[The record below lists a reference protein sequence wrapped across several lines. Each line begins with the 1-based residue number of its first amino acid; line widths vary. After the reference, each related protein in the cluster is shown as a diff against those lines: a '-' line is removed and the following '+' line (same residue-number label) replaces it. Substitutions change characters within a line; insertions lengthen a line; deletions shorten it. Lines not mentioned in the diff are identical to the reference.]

1 MLKKKELLKKLLLL
15 ILTLILFS
23 CASYKNKPKD
33 EVPAWI
39 EKVPAGDADYEYFTA
54 SGTNK
59 NFTLAEADAKN
70 NLINEI
76 IRYLGVSIKTETT
89 TTALGSVENLE
100 KILKSEISQSSAANI
115 KKLKIK
121 NRYTKKN
128 KDSLTVYLLAEYD
141 KNELRKERDRL
152 LKIAEEK
159 ILSVSEPQK
168 KADDFFESKKYY
180 SAAIYYAK
188 AASAALSSGIENGDI
203 KFRQNI
209 SNAKESLKKIKLNL
223 QKDNLEN
230 TSNEFLIPINIGTFE
245 ERVPLLVS
253 YKTKVK
259 NTTSII
265 IEGIETDQN
274 GTANF
279 ILNDEKIEREGR
291 IRIEL
296 DISEIKQ
303 ILGPKDFDEYQEALK
318 ELQQIVF
325 KQVINFEFTK
335 PENKIKKE
343 KEQKGTVSLFIEQT
357 DSKNAII
364 EEKILDILKDMNF
377 KTISAK
383 NENQSAD
390 FIIYARIETDE
401 VSKAADGFLVRLN
414 ADIEIKNPNTQ
425 EIIYKKN
432 ISKRGAGFTEKEA
445 HRSASVAI
453 AKAIAL
459 VFNGIIDE

>member
-1 MLKKKELLKKLLLL
+1 MQKKKELLKKILLL
-15 ILTLILFS
+15 ILTLTLFS
-23 CASYKNKPKD
+23 CASYKNKP
-33 EVPAWI
+33 EEELPAWI

-159 ILSVSEPQK
+159 MLSVSEPQK

-180 SAAIYYAK
+180 SAALYYTK

-279 ILNDEKIEREGR
+279 ILHNEKIEPKAR

-303 ILGPKDFDEYQEALK
+303 ILGSKDFDEYQEAVK

-325 KQVINFEFTK
+325 KQIINFEFKK
-335 PENKIKKE
+335 PENKIK
-343 KEQKGTVSLFIEQT
+343 KEQKGTVSLFIEQ
-357 DSKNAII
+357 DNPKNLNI

-425 EIIYKKN
+425 EILYKKN

-459 VFNGIIDE
+459 AFSKIVDE

>member
-1 MLKKKELLKKLLLL
+1 MLKKQLLKKILLL
-15 ILTLILFS
+15 ILTLTLFS
-23 CASYKNKPKD
+23 CASYKNKS
-33 EVPAWI
+33 EEELPAWI

-141 KNELRKERDRL
+141 KNELRKERNRL

-168 KADDFFESKKYY
+168 KADEFVASKKYY
-180 SAAIYYAK
+180 SAALYYTK

-209 SNAKESLKKIKLNL
+209 SNAKESLKRIKLNL
-223 QKDNLEN
+223 QNDSLEDSLN
-230 TSNEFLIPINIGTFE
+230 KTLILVNIGTAE
-245 ERVPLLVS
+245 ENVPLLVS

-259 NTTSII
+259 NSTTII
-265 IEGIETDQN
+265 IERIETDQN

-279 ILNDEKIEREGR
+279 ILHDEKIEPKAR

-303 ILGPKDFDEYQEALK
+303 ILGSKDFDEYQEAVN

-325 KQVINFEFTK
+325 KQIINFEFKK
-335 PENKIKKE
+335 PENKIK

-357 DSKNAII
+357 DSKNSII

-383 NENQSAD
+383 NENPAAD
-390 FIIYARIETDE
+390 FFIYARIETDE

-425 EIIYKKN
+425 EILYKKN

-459 VFNGIIDE
+459 AFSAIIDE

>member
-1 MLKKKELLKKLLLL
+1 MQKKQLLKKLLLL
-15 ILTLILFS
+15 ILTLTLFS
-23 CASYKNKPKD
+23 CASYKNKS
-33 EVPAWI
+33 EEEQPAWI

-121 NRYTKKN
+121 NRYSQKN
-128 KDSLTVYLLAEYD
+128 KNGLTVYLLAEYD
-141 KNELRKERDRL
+141 KQELRKERDRL

-180 SAAIYYAK
+180 SAALYYTK

-279 ILNDEKIEREGR
+279 ILHDEKIEPKAR

-303 ILGPKDFDEYQEALK
+303 ILGSKDFDEYQEALK

-325 KQVINFEFTK
+325 KQIINFEFK
-335 PENKIKKE
+335 NPENKIKKE
-343 KEQKGTVSLFIEQT
+343 KEQKGTVSLFIEQA
-357 DSKNAII
+357 DSKNSII

-383 NENQSAD
+383 NENPSAD
-390 FIIYARIETDE
+390 FFIYARIETDE
-401 VSKAADGFLVRLN
+401 ASKAADGFLVRLN

>member
-1 MLKKKELLKKLLLL
+1 MLKKQLLKKILLL
-15 ILTLILFS
+15 ILTLTLFS
-23 CASYKNKPKD
+23 CASYKSKSEEGLPT
-33 EVPAWI
+33 WI

-128 KDSLTVYLLAEYD
+128 KDNLTVYLLAEYD

-159 ILSVSEPQK
+159 MLSVSEPQK

-180 SAAIYYAK
+180 SAALYYVK
-188 AASAALSSGIENGDI
+188 AASAALSSGTENGDI

-230 TSNEFLIPINIGTFE
+230 TSNDFLIPINIGTFE

-259 NTTSII
+259 NSTTII

-279 ILNDEKIEREGR
+279 ILHDEKIESEAR

-303 ILGPKDFDEYQEALK
+303 ILGSKDFDEYQEAVN

-325 KQVINFEFTK
+325 KQIINFEFK
-335 PENKIKKE
+335 NPENKIKKE
-343 KEQKGTVSLFIEQT
+343 KEQKGTVSLFIEQA
-357 DSKNAII
+357 DSKNSII

-383 NENQSAD
+383 NENPSAD
-390 FIIYARIETDE
+390 FFIYARIETDE
-401 VSKAADGFLVRLN
+401 ASKAADGFLVRLN

-425 EIIYKKN
+425 EILYKKN

-459 VFNGIIDE
+459 VFNGIIE

>member
-1 MLKKKELLKKLLLL
+1 MQKKQLLKKILLP
-15 ILTLILFS
+15 ILTLALFS
-23 CASYKNKPKD
+23 CASYKNKP
-33 EVPAWI
+33 EEQVPAWI
-39 EKVPAGDADYEYFTA
+39 EKVPASDANYEYFTA

-89 TTALGSVENLE
+89 TTALGSVESLE

-115 KKLKIK
+115 EKLKIK
-121 NRYTKKN
+121 NRYTQKN

-141 KNELRKERDRL
+141 KNELRKERNRL

-159 ILSVSEPQK
+159 ILSVSEPEK
-168 KADDFFESKKYY
+168 KADEFFKSKKYY
-180 SAAIYYAK
+180 SAAIYYTK

-203 KFRQNI
+203 KFKQNI

-223 QKDNLEN
+223 QEDSLEN
-230 TSNEFLIPINIGTFE
+230 PSNEFLIPINIGTLE

-253 YKTKVK
+253 YKTKIK
-259 NTTSII
+259 NNTSII

-279 ILNDEKIEREGR
+279 ILHDEKIESEGR

-303 ILGPKDFDEYQEALK
+303 ILGSKDFDEYQEAVK

-325 KQVINFEFTK
+325 KQVINFEFKK

-343 KEQKGTVSLFIEQT
+343 NEQKGTVSLFIEQT
-357 DSKNAII
+357 DSKNSIVR
-364 EEKILDILKDMNF
+364 EKISDILKDMNF
-377 KTISAK
+377 KTIFAK

-390 FIIYARIETDE
+390 FFIYARIETDE
-401 VSKAADGFLVRLN
+401 ASKAADGFLVRLN
-414 ADIEIKNPNTQ
+414 ADIEIKNLNTQ
-425 EIIYKKN
+425 EILYKKN
-432 ISKRGAGFTEKEA
+432 ISKRGAGFTESEA
-445 HRSASVAI
+445 QRSASMAI

-459 VFNGIIDE
+459 AFSKSAADE

>member
-1 MLKKKELLKKLLLL
+1 MQKKKQLLKKLLLL
-15 ILTLILFS
+15 ILTLTLFS
-23 CASYKNKPKD
+23 CASYKNKS
-33 EVPAWI
+33 EEEQPAWI

-89 TTALGSVENLE
+89 TTALGSIENLE
-100 KILKSEISQSSAANI
+100 KILKSEISQSSTANI

-159 ILSVSEPQK
+159 MLSVSEPQK

-180 SAAIYYAK
+180 SAALYYTK

-223 QKDNLEN
+223 QKDSLEN
-230 TSNEFLIPINIGTFE
+230 TSNDFLIPINIGTFE

-279 ILNDEKIEREGR
+279 ILHDEKIEPKAR

-303 ILGPKDFDEYQEALK
+303 ILGSKDFDEYQEAVK

-325 KQVINFEFTK
+325 KQIINFEFKK
-335 PENKIKKE
+335 PENKIK
-343 KEQKGTVSLFIEQT
+343 KEQKGTVSLFIEQA
-357 DSKNAII
+357 DSKNSII

-383 NENQSAD
+383 NENPAAD
-390 FIIYARIETDE
+390 FFIYARIETDE

-425 EIIYKKN
+425 EILYKKN

-453 AKAIAL
+453 AKVIAL

>member
-1 MLKKKELLKKLLLL
+1 MQKKQLLKKILLL
-15 ILTLILFS
+15 ILALILFS
-23 CASYKNKPKD
+23 CASYKNKPED

-89 TTALGSVENLE
+89 TTALGSIENLE

-168 KADDFFESKKYY
+168 KANDFFESKKYY
-180 SAAIYYAK
+180 SAALYYAK

-279 ILNDEKIEREGR
+279 ILHDEKIEPKAR

-303 ILGPKDFDEYQEALK
+303 ILGSKDFDEYQEAVK

-325 KQVINFEFTK
+325 KQIINFEFKK
-335 PENKIKKE
+335 PENKIK
-343 KEQKGTVSLFIEQT
+343 KEQKGTVSLFIEQA
-357 DSKNAII
+357 DSKNSII

-383 NENQSAD
+383 NENPAAD
-390 FIIYARIETDE
+390 FFIYAKIETDE
-401 VSKAADGFLVRLN
+401 ASKAADGFLVRLN

-425 EIIYKKN
+425 EILYKKN

-445 HRSASVAI
+445 HRSASIAI
-453 AKAIAL
+453 AKAIVLAFSKI
-459 VFNGIIDE
+459 VSE

>member
-1 MLKKKELLKKLLLL
+1 MLKKQLLKKLLLL
-15 ILTLILFS
+15 ILTLTLFS
-23 CASYKNKPKD
+23 CASYKSKPED

-89 TTALGSVENLE
+89 TIALGSIENLE

-141 KNELRKERDRL
+141 KKELRKERDRL
-152 LKIAEEK
+152 LKIAEER

-180 SAAIYYAK
+180 SAALYYTK
-188 AASAALSSGIENGDI
+188 AASAALSSGIENGNI

-223 QKDNLEN
+223 QKDSLEDSLN
-230 TSNEFLIPINIGTFE
+230 KTLILVNIGTAE
-245 ERVPLLVS
+245 ENVPLLVS

-259 NTTSII
+259 NSTTII

-279 ILNDEKIEREGR
+279 ILHDEKIEPKAR

-303 ILGPKDFDEYQEALK
+303 ILGSKDFDEYQEALK
-318 ELQQIVF
+318 ELQQIIF
-325 KQVINFEFTK
+325 KQIINFEFK
-335 PENKIKKE
+335 NPENKIKKE
-343 KEQKGTVSLFIEQT
+343 KEQKGTVSLFIEQA
-357 DSKNAII
+357 DSKNSII
-364 EEKILDILKDMNF
+364 EEKISDILKNMNF

-383 NENQSAD
+383 NENPSAD
-390 FIIYARIETDE
+390 FFIYARIETDE
-401 VSKAADGFLVRLN
+401 ASKAADGFLVRLN

-445 HRSASVAI
+445 HRSASLAI
-453 AKAIAL
+453 AKAIAS

>member
-1 MLKKKELLKKLLLL
+1 MLKKQLLKKILLL
-15 ILTLILFS
+15 ILTLTLFS
-23 CASYKNKPKD
+23 CASYKNKS
-33 EVPAWI
+33 EEELPAWI

-180 SAAIYYAK
+180 SAALYYTK

-209 SNAKESLKKIKLNL
+209 SNAKESLKKVKLNL
-223 QKDNLEN
+223 QKNSLEN
-230 TSNEFLIPINIGTFE
+230 TSNNFLIPINIGTFE

-279 ILNDEKIEREGR
+279 ILHDEKIEPKAR

-303 ILGPKDFDEYQEALK
+303 ILGSKDFDEYQEALK
-318 ELQQIVF
+318 ELQQIIF
-325 KQVINFEFTK
+325 KQIINFEFK
-335 PENKIKKE
+335 NPENKIKKE
-343 KEQKGTVSLFIEQT
+343 KEQKGTVSLFIEQA
-357 DSKNAII
+357 DSKNSII

-383 NENQSAD
+383 NENPAAD
-390 FIIYARIETDE
+390 FFIYARIETDE

-425 EIIYKKN
+425 EILYKKN

>member
-1 MLKKKELLKKLLLL
+1 MLKKQLLKKLLLL

-23 CASYKNKPKD
+23 CASYKNKPED
-33 EVPAWI
+33 EVPVWI
-39 EKVPAGDADYEYFTA
+39 EKVPAGNADYEYFTA

-180 SAAIYYAK
+180 SAALYYTK

-209 SNAKESLKKIKLNL
+209 SNAKDSLKKIKLNL

-230 TSNEFLIPINIGTFE
+230 TSNDFLIPINIGTFE

-279 ILNDEKIEREGR
+279 ILHDEKIEPKAR

-303 ILGPKDFDEYQEALK
+303 ILGSKDFDEYQEALK
-318 ELQQIVF
+318 ELQQIIF
-325 KQVINFEFTK
+325 KQIINFEFK
-335 PENKIKKE
+335 NPENKIKKE
-343 KEQKGTVSLFIEQT
+343 KEQKGTVSLFIEQA
-357 DSKNAII
+357 DSKNSII

-383 NENQSAD
+383 NENPSAD
-390 FIIYARIETDE
+390 FFIYARIETDE
-401 VSKAADGFLVRLN
+401 ASKAADGFLVRLN

-425 EIIYKKN
+425 EILYKKN

-459 VFNGIIDE
+459 AFSAIIDE